1 MQLRFEKDRRTLV
14 WALGVLPLGPLLV
27 MGSPKLAY
35 FTWPL
40 TLYAA
45 YCAGVL
51 THNHTHVPVFRE
63 REWNRRY
70 GNLLS
75 FFYGCPI
82 FAWIPTHHR
91 IHHRYVNGP
100 QDSTRTTRYSQRNS
114 LWALLSY
121 PTRSA
126 AWQWPD
132 IKSYALS
139 QRARGGNGYRDVV
152 GQTSTLLFGH
162 VAALAASALLHGSAG
177 VIALFLTFT
186 VPTLLAPSFMMFTN
200 YVQHVDCDPSS
211 VDNHSRNFVNPFFN
225 WFIFDNGY
233 HTVHHEQP
241 SLHWSLL
248 REVHIA
254 RAHRIEPRLNQ
265 SFIAA
270 YCFKEYLALPLMRLA
285 RRRAQS
291 AFDVRNDVAM

>member
-1 MQLRFEKDRRTLV
+1 MV
-14 WALGVLPLGPLLV
+14 WAFGVLPLGPLLV
-27 MGSPKLAY
+27 MVSPKLAY

-63 REWNRRY
+63 KSSNRRY
-70 GNLLS
+70 AALLS

-82 FAWIPTHHR
+82 FAWLPTHHR
-91 IHHRYVNGP
+91 IHHRFVNGP
-100 QDSTRTTRYSQRNS
+100 EDSTRTTRGSEQNS
-114 LWALLSY
+114 LWAMLSY

-132 IKSYALS
+132 IKAHALAA
-139 QRARGGNGYRDVV
+139 RARGGDAYRDVV
-152 GQTSTLLFGH
+152 SQTATLLVGH
-162 VAALAASALLHGSAG
+162 AALLAVAALLHGVSG
-177 VIALFLTFT
+177 GLALFATFT
-186 VPTLLAPSFMMFTN
+186 LPTLLAPSFMMFTN

-211 VDNHSRNFVNPFFN
+211 PDNHSRNFVSPLMN

-233 HTVHHEQP
+233 HTVHHERP

-248 REVHIA
+248 RQAHLA
-254 RAHRIEPRLNQ
+254 RGHRIDPRLNQ

-270 YCFKEYLALPLMRLA
+270 YCFKQYFTDPALRFA
-285 RRRAQS
+285 RRRRQGS
-291 AFDVRNDVAM
+291 ALGAS